1 MVIEGFPM
9 GLLEKYL
16 GPFADLLGIN
26 EVLISYILEAI
37 VLLILFAL
45 YNLARGETIK
55 IKNQ

>member
-1 MVIEGFPM
+1 M

-16 GPFADLLGIN
+16 GPFADFLGIN

-37 VLLILFAL
+37 ILLVLFAL

-55 IKNQ
+55 IIKQ

>member
-16 GPFADLLGIN
+16 GPFANLLGIN
-26 EVLISYILEAI
+26 EVLISYILEAL

-55 IKNQ
+55 VKKY